1 MEPIH
6 AVILGVIQGLTEFLP
21 VSSSGH
27 LVIFQYFFGFE
38 SAMVSF
44 DISVHIGT
52 LLAVVIVFRA
62 EILKIIISVFCL
74 LKLSG
79 NKERCFDYINK
90 NSEIKLVLLIA
101 AGSVPTGIIGLLF
114 HKFVDKFF
122 TSIFITGAML
132 IITGFLLWG
141 TKYIKKND
149 KNIENFSIKGALFI
163 GMVQGI
169 AILPGISRSGS
180 TIAAGLFLGLNRE
193 VAAKYSFLL
202 SIPAIIGAE
211 ILSLKN
217 FYGSPQ
223 VSFNITILGIVVSFI
238 VGLYALKV
246 LLYFVRQGDLYYF
259 SFYCWFVGIAALLYG
274 VIF

>member
-1 MEPIH
+1 MEPVH
-6 AVILGVIQGLTEFLP
+6 AVILGIIQGLTEFLP

-27 LVIFQYFFGFE
+27 LVIFQHFFGFE

-44 DISVHIGT
+44 DISVHFGT
-52 LLAVVIVFRA
+52 LMAVVIVFRA
-62 EILKIIISVFCL
+62 EMLKIITSVFCL
-74 LKLSG
+74 LKLIG
-79 NKERCFDYINK
+79 DKERCFDYINQ
-90 NSEIKLVLLIA
+90 NPEAKLALLIV

-132 IITGFLLWG
+132 ILTGFLLYG

-149 KNIENFSIKGALFI
+149 KNIESFSIKGALLI
-163 GMVQGI
+163 GIMQGI

-180 TIAAGLFLGLNRE
+180 TIAAGLFLGLKRE

-217 FYGSPQ
+217 FYSSPQ
-223 VSFNITILGIVVSFI
+223 VPFNITVLGIVVSFI

-246 LLYFVRQGDLYYF
+246 LLYFVKQGDLHYF
-259 SFYCWFVGIAALLYG
+259 SFYCWFAGVAALLYG
-274 VIF
+274 VVF